1 MNPISIKEFNETD
14 KKYAIYIKN
23 KDTFY
28 LVRRGLAEYLGKIPD
43 QMFYGAK
50 WENEDVIQFETSL
63 TQKWRSHMI
72 DYQKAVKDLRDKLI
86 MTQAEFAKMLGVS
99 FTSINR
105 WENCFNRPTTAARKQ
120 IVQLCK
126 ENNIEL
132 KEVKE

>member
-1 MNPISIKEFNETD
+1 
-14 KKYAIYIKN
+14 
-23 KDTFY
+23 
-28 LVRRGLAEYLGKIPD
+28 
-43 QMFYGAK
+43 
-50 WENEDVIQFETSL
+50 
-63 TQKWRSHMI
+63 MI
-72 DYQKAVKDLRDKLI
+72 DYQKAVKDLRYKLI

-105 WENCFNRPTTAARKQ
+105 WENGLNRPTTKARKQ